1 MKPLLRLLEV
11 SKIYRMGEVEGPALR
26 QASLEVMEG
35 EFLGILGQSGSGKS
49 TLLNLLGGMDRPT
62 SGQVLFENQDL
73 ARANDKALTLYRRH
87 QIGFV
92 FQFFNLV
99 PTLTAL
105 ENVEVVVEIARQP
118 MNAEEAM
125 RLVGLEQRG
134 HHCPSQMSGGQQQRV
149 AIARA
154 LMMQP
159 DVMLFDEVTSALD
172 PELVGEVL
180 ELLAE
185 LRDDGM
191 TMLVATHEM
200 GFARQVADTVVFLD
214 GGEIAEAG
222 APDQV
227 LEHPRDERTQRFLR
241 RILDAGRL

>member
-11 SKIYRMGEVEGPALR
+11 SKIYRMGEVEVPALR
-26 QASLEVMEG
+26 QASLDVVEG
-35 EFLGILGQSGSGKS
+35 EFLVILGQSGSGKS

-62 SGQVLFENQDL
+62 SGQVLFGDQDL
-73 ARANDKALTLYRRH
+73 ARANDRTLTLYRRY

-118 MNAEEAM
+118 MKAQEAM

-134 HHCPSQMSGGQQQRV
+134 HHFPSQMSGGQQQRV

-154 LMMQP
+154 LAGNP
-159 DVMLFDEVTSALD
+159 RLLLCDEPTGNLDTETSRQI
-172 PELVGEVL
+172 L
-180 ELLAE
+180 ELLQDVNQRLGKTVVMITHNLESARIGHRVAE
-185 LRDDGM
+185 LKDGAI
-191 TMLVATHEM
+191 TSV
-200 GFARQVADTVVFLD
+200 RSQVPA
-214 GGEIAEAG
+214 AAAG
-222 APDQV
+222 LA
-227 LEHPRDERTQRFLR
+227 L
-241 RILDAGRL
+241 

>member
-11 SKIYRMGEVEGPALR
+11 SKIYRMGEVEVPALR

-35 EFLGILGQSGSGKS
+35 EFLVILGQSGSGKS

-118 MNAEEAM
+118 MKAEEAM

-134 HHCPSQMSGGQQQRV
+134 HHFPSQMSGGQQQRV

-154 LMMQP
+154 LAGNP
-159 DVMLFDEVTSALD
+159 RLLLCDEPTGNLDSDTSRQI
-172 PELVGEVL
+172 L
-180 ELLAE
+180 ELLQGVNQRMGKTVVMITHSLESARIGHRVAE
-185 LRDDGM
+185 LKDGAIAAVRSQQP
-191 TMLVATHEM
+191 VAA
-200 GFARQVADTVVFLD
+200 GVLD
-214 GGEIAEAG
+214 
-222 APDQV
+222 
-227 LEHPRDERTQRFLR
+227 L
-241 RILDAGRL
+241 

>member
-11 SKIYRMGEVEGPALR
+11 SKIYRMGEVEVPALR

-35 EFLGILGQSGSGKS
+35 EFLVILGQSGSGKS

-118 MNAEEAM
+118 MTALEAM

-134 HHCPSQMSGGQQQRV
+134 HHFPSQMSGGQQQRV

-154 LMMQP
+154 LAGNP
-159 DVMLFDEVTSALD
+159 RLLLCDEPTGNLDSETSRQI
-172 PELVGEVL
+172 L
-180 ELLAE
+180 ELLQDVNQRMGKTVVMITHSLESARIGHRVAE
-185 LRDDGM
+185 LKDGAIAAVRSQQP
-191 TMLVATHEM
+191 VAA
-200 GFARQVADTVVFLD
+200 GVLD
-214 GGEIAEAG
+214 
-222 APDQV
+222 
-227 LEHPRDERTQRFLR
+227 L
-241 RILDAGRL
+241 